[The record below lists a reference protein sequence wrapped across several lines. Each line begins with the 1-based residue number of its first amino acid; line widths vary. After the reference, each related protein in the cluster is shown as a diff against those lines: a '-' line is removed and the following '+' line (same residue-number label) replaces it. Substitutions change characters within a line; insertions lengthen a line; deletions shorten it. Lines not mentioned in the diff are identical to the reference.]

1 MKYIV
6 TYPLAA
12 IVDQSADSSRLGQEV
27 AISSDTVLK
36 QVRSDAVYTFF
47 KKYPETDAAI
57 YRAAHEVF
65 AACTKFTSGDDE
77 VPAVSVA
84 EQLSGLFDACAA
96 NDPEFEEEVP
106 QASEGQAGLIIEPVG
121 VEPHTLVDAI
131 KKLHA
136 LNIAGKTD
144 VYLLVYTDGSI
155 AIHDGAE
162 GDRPVSMLFAMTT
175 NMTSGRQVIS
185 MARFSALWISS
196 WMNASKNGSLAL
208 PVKVCAMSARCMAL
222 RCICWAN

>member
-47 KKYPETDAAI
+47 KKYPETDTAI

-106 QASEGQAGLIIEPVG
+106 QASEGQAGLIIEPVD

-162 GDRPVSMLFAMTT
+162 GDRPVVNAICYDDEYDIWKAGDIDGSVQRFVDFIMDERFEEWIVGF
-175 NMTSGRQVIS
+175 TSKGMRDV
-185 MARFSALWISS
+185 R
-196 WMNASKNGSLAL
+196 
-208 PVKVCAMSARCMAL
+208 PVYGTPMYL
-222 RCICWAN
+222 LG